1 MVRVVIDFEMVQG
14 LAIVVEAQD
23 FDLVL
28 VLASFIAC
36 LNATQCRL

>member
-1 MVRVVIDFEMVQG
+1 MVIEMAQG
-14 LAIVVEAQD
+14 LAIVVEAQDLD

-36 LNATQCRL
+36 LNATQCQL